1 MWEFLEELL
10 TKENLAIAGV
20 AILSLW
26 RVIDSFIKL
35 HKKEAS
41 ETDKMAFDMAK
52 TKLGNRN
59 SSYDYPLLT
68 YFFMYQKVLK
78 EKIRFHGGYVNW
90 LSRKE
95 EELDQKIH
103 RMEFLN
109 RQLEEKDTG
118 REPLPT
124 WRTVYYD
131 VKYLFRTMFKKRLY
145 KIERV
150 FIHNRKNEKLSGLR
164 NYPSV
169 KREKYPTLVFA
180 HGFGANK
187 TEYGMFDDLAK
198 HLSSNGYQVYR
209 FDFAGLGE
217 SEGVYAFTTLTKQV
231 EDLESILSFVK
242 TQPTTDNYS
251 LGLVGMSLGTA
262 VITALQPKDVG
273 AIVYLG
279 SVSKPHETLKELFG
293 DGYRPD
299 GTSVRIT
306 SEGKRVEIY
315 GDFWKDFDNHDLP
328 NLIKNIKA
336 PILFVHGE
344 KDSKVGVESAK
355 LYFDNANDPKEL
367 KIIKNADHG
376 FYEPEERKEMIDLTE
391 EWFDKY
397 VMR

>member
-1 MWEFLEELL
+1 MWELFQQPL
-10 TKENLAIAGV
+10 TKENLAIVGV
-20 AILSLW
+20 IVLFLW
-26 RVIDSFIKL
+26 RVLDSFIKL

-52 TKLGNRN
+52 TKLGDRGA
-59 SSYDYPLLT
+59 SYEYPLLT

-95 EELDQKIH
+95 EELDQKVQ
-103 RMEFLN
+103 RLEFLN
-109 RQLEEKDTG
+109 RQLGEKDMG

-124 WRTVYYD
+124 WQSVYYD
-131 VKYLFRTMFKKRLY
+131 VKYLFKTMFEKKPY

-150 FIHNRKNEKLSGLR
+150 FIRNKKSEKLSGLR
-164 NYPSV
+164 NFPTT
-169 KREKYPTLVFA
+169 KKEKYPTIVLA

-187 TEYGMFDDLAK
+187 TEYGMFDELAER
-198 HLSSNGYQVYR
+198 LSSHGYQVYR

-217 SEGVYAFTTLTKQV
+217 SEGTYSFTTLTKQA
-231 EDLESILSFVK
+231 EDLESILNFVK

-262 VITALQPKDVG
+262 VITALQPKDVR

-279 SVSKPHETLKELFG
+279 SVSKPHETLKVLFG

-306 SEGKRVEIY
+306 SEGKQVEMY
-315 GDFWKDFDNHDLP
+315 GDFWKDFDNYNLP
-328 NLIKNIKA
+328 EFIKGIKA
-336 PILFVHGE
+336 PIIFIHGE
-344 KDSKVGVESAK
+344 KDSKVGVESAQ

-367 KIIKNADHG
+367 KVIRNADHG
-376 FYEPEERKEMIDLTE
+376 FYEPDERK
-391 EWFDKY
+391 
-397 VMR
+397 

>member
-1 MWEFLEELL
+1 MWNFLQQLL

-20 AILSLW
+20 VVLFLW

-52 TKLGNRN
+52 TKLGNR
-59 SSYDYPLLT
+59 SSNYEYPLLT
-68 YFFMYQKVLK
+68 YFFMYQKVLR
-78 EKIRFHGGYVNW
+78 EKIRFPESYVNW

-95 EELDQKIH
+95 EELDQKVQ

-109 RQLEEKDTG
+109 RQLDEKNIG
-118 REPLPT
+118 RELLPT

-131 VKYLFRTMFKKRLY
+131 IKYLLKNMFEKKKY
-145 KIERV
+145 KIERA
-150 FIHNRKNEKLSGLR
+150 FIHNKKNEKLSGLR
-164 NYPSV
+164 NVPTA
-169 KREKYPTLVFA
+169 KKEKYPTIILA

-187 TEYGMFDDLAK
+187 TEYGMFDELAERLAS
-198 HLSSNGYQVYR
+198 HGYQVYR
-209 FDFAGLGE
+209 FDFTGLGE
-217 SEGVYAFTTLTKQV
+217 SEGTYSFTTLTKQA

-262 VITALQPKDVG
+262 VITALQPKDVR

-306 SEGKRVEIY
+306 SEGKRVEMY
-315 GDFWKDFDNHDLP
+315 GDFWKDFDNYDLP
-328 NLIKNIKA
+328 ELIKNIKM
-336 PILFVHGE
+336 PILFIHGE
-344 KDSKVGVESAK
+344 KDSKVDVDSAQ
-355 LYFDNANDPKEL
+355 LYFDNANEPKEL
-367 KIIKNADHG
+367 KVIKNADHG
-376 FYEPEERKEMIDLTE
+376 FYEPEERKEMIDLTGD
-391 EWFDKY
+391 WFDKY
-397 VMR
+397 VRR